1 MIIVLAILGVLLGFS
16 VAVNIV
22 LLVGYGQQV
31 KENEHLKHE
40 DRRLDLTKKELWFK
54 LIKKF

>member
-1 MIIVLAILGVLLGFS
+1 MIVVLAVLGVLLGFS

-22 LLVGYGQQV
+22 LFVGYGQQV

-40 DRRLDLTKKELWFK
+40 EWRRDQSRKYNGSNL
-54 LIKKF
+54 

>member
-40 DRRLDLTKKELWFK
+40 DRRRNLTKKNCGSNL
-54 LIKKF
+54 

>member
-31 KENEHLKHE
+31 KENERLKHE
-40 DRRLDLTKKELWFK
+40 EWRRDLTKKNHGSNL
-54 LIKKF
+54 